1 MSHDYQDDPHLLQA
15 IGEVVVAA
23 SRLEY
28 HVARL
33 VWLVTGREVR
43 KTLRPNGVRDAL
55 AALADSAHAEG
66 LNDVMRELGP
76 QTLWLLGQRHELV
89 HAVAQWDVVDGEPPT
104 PVFWHPKGDEDLVVT
119 VARVRELAHQ
129 HRRLAGKYARLIN
142 SRE

>member
-76 QTLWLLGQRHELV
+76 QTLWLLRQRHESFTQLCS
-89 HAVAQWDVVDGEPPT
+89 GMSS
-104 PVFWHPKGDEDLVVT
+104 T
-119 VARVRELAHQ
+119 VSRPHLCSGT
-129 HRRLAGKYARLIN
+129 RRATRT
-142 SRE
+142 